1 MILNSA
7 GVSPKRCLWRKS
19 FHDSAPHTSH
29 LTSHYSPLTT
39 HFSLLTAP
47 LSLLSSIF
55 FLLSS
60 TFFFGSCA
68 KPNPTPEPYSPT
80 PYEIKIPYG
89 FPTVLNIPADNPM
102 TVEGIALGRT
112 LFYDGRLNGRTHPDS
127 LMSCSTCHRQ
137 QNSFEV
143 GAPRPYPF
151 GVTGLSTHHAMLPMI
166 NLVWNMGNYGWN
178 GSVPSI
184 EADVLGVIS
193 DPSEFDSSPEK
204 VVNTIKNIAGY
215 PELFQ
220 KAFGTDEVSV
230 DRIAKA
236 IAQFV
241 RTLISSNSRFDK
253 YMRGEVQLTPEELRG
268 FVLFTTEEGADC
280 FHCHGGFG
288 NPLFT
293 TNKFYNNGKD
303 SVFNDPAD
311 RFVITG
317 DPMDKGAYKA
327 TTLRNIEL
335 TGPYMH
341 DGRFETLD
349 EVINFYSHDLINSPQ
364 IDPLM
369 HHIANGGI
377 QLTPPEKAD
386 LMAFIKTL
394 RDDEFLTNPD
404 FGKPEIPE

>member
-1 MILNSA
+1 LIQNLQGAKRLAQSAKVKKSENIILVPSVNIPVLRATLSA
-7 GVSPKRCLWRKS
+7 LCSLRPALRATRYALC
-19 FHDSAPHTSH
+19 AT
-29 LTSHYSPLTT
+29 
-39 HFSLLTAP
+39 LLT
-47 LSLLSSIF
+47 LSACSSDDPP
-55 FLLSS
+55 
-60 TFFFGSCA
+60 
-68 KPNPTPEPYSPT
+68 KPEPYQPT
-80 PYEIKIPYG
+80 PYEIEIPYG
-89 FPTVLNIPADNPM
+89 FPTLLNIPDDNPM
-102 TVEGIALGRT
+102 TVEGIELGRT

-127 LMSCSTCHRQ
+127 LMSCGTCHRQ
-137 QNSFEV
+137 ENSFESGV
-143 GAPRPYPF
+143 FRPF
-151 GVTGLSTHHAMLPMI
+151 GVTGNPTHHTMLPMI
-166 NLVWNMGNYGWN
+166 NLVWNMGEYGWN

-184 EADVLGVIS
+184 EADVLGVIV

-204 VVNTIKNIAGY
+204 VVNTIKNIEGY
-215 PELFQ
+215 PERFR
-220 KAFGTDEVSV
+220 KAFNTDEVTV

-241 RTLISSNSRFDK
+241 RTLISSNSKFDK
-253 YMRGEVQLTPEELRG
+253 YMRGEVQLSPEELRG

-303 SVFNDPAD
+303 SIYSDPYD
-311 RFVITG
+311 RYSVTS
-317 DPMDKGAYKA
+317 DPMEKGAYKA

-341 DGRFETLD
+341 DGRFETLE
-349 EVINFYSHDLINSPQ
+349 EVIEFYSHDLINSPE

-377 QLTPPEKAD
+377 QLTPPEKSD

-394 RDDEFLTNPD
+394 RDDDFLTNPD
-404 FGKPEIPE
+404 FGPPDEEVKR

>member
-1 MILNSA
+1 MNFAFGYKNITSQALKLSSMPERISPVGMHPAKPRQGWLSASTLTVHLHVLTMVMI
-7 GVSPKRCLWRKS
+7 
-19 FHDSAPHTSH
+19 
-29 LTSHYSPLTT
+29 
-39 HFSLLTAP
+39 LLTAT
-47 LSLLSSIF
+47 LSSC
-55 FLLSS
+55 
-60 TFFFGSCA
+60 TNKEPET
-68 KPNPTPEPYSPT
+68 KPYTPT
-80 PYEIKIPYG
+80 PYKIEIPYG
-89 FPTVLNIPADNPM
+89 FPTNLNIPADNPM
-102 TVEGIALGRT
+102 TVEGIALGRA

-137 QNSFEV
+137 QNSFEI
-143 GAPRPYPF
+143 GIARPHPF
-151 GVTGLSTHHAMLPMI
+151 GVTGKPTHHAMLPMI
-166 NLVWNMGNYGWN
+166 NLVWNMGTFGWN

-184 EADVLGVIS
+184 EADVSGVIS
-193 DPSEFDSSPEK
+193 DPFEFDSSPEQ
-204 VVNTIKNIAGY
+204 VVNTIKNIDGY

-220 KAFGTDEVSV
+220 KAFGTDEVTL

-303 SVFNDPAD
+303 SVFTDPAD
-311 RFVITG
+311 RFAITG

-327 TTLRNIEL
+327 TTLRNIQL

-349 EVINFYSHDLINSPQ
+349 EVIEFYSQHLINTPQ

-386 LMAFIKTL
+386 LMAFILTL
-394 RDDEFLTNPD
+394 RDDEFITNPN